1 MTRVLAL
8 CSPADPTG
16 SVKQFD
22 LALPSLRERFEV
34 LRHTTPA
41 DVPGLLASV
50 QPALVHTLGANAFR
64 AVRRVSVA
72 AFARQQA
79 FPKWLAAGAA
89 DVEPTLGL
97 APGVTATFSQ
107 TEHERDWAARLSP
120 APMQFSGMH
129 AVERTPHPP
138 GAVRST
144 APGGCGVLS
153 KPFILAAGGFDAVAN
168 LKQVVWAFDAL
179 HYAHPTLQLVL
190 LGDGPL
196 RPQVEHY
203 ARSLGLNEH
212 AVKFVGFQQD
222 VSPYLHSASQV
233 WCTHTRGG
241 AKFLLEAMAAGVPVI
256 AADTPDVRT
265 VVTPGATGE
274 LVPAGRP
281 VEVAKVA
288 HQLLTN
294 PVRREALSVAGQAA
308 VSRHPVAD
316 LAEALVGAYDT
327 LTWSASPRLE

>member
-34 LRHTTPA
+34 VRHATPA

-50 QPALVHTLGANAFR
+50 QPTLVHTLGANAFR
-64 AVRRVSVA
+64 AVQRVSVA
-72 AFARQQA
+72 AFARQQS

-89 DVEPTLGL
+89 DVEPLLGL
-97 APGVTATFSQ
+97 APGLTATFAQ
-107 TEHERDWAARLSP
+107 AEHERDWAARLTP
-120 APMQFSGMH
+120 APMQFSGPVGV
-129 AVERTPHPP
+129 APSPRPT
-138 GAVRST
+138 GACADS
-144 APGGCGVLS
+144 APVGRGEELT
-153 KPFILAAGGFDAVAN
+153 ILAAGGFDAVAN

-190 LGDGPL
+190 IGDGPL

-212 AVKFVGFQQD
+212 AVRCVGFQPD
-222 VSPYLHSASQV
+222 VSPHLQSASQV

-241 AKFLLEAMAAGVPVI
+241 TKFLLEAMAAGVPVV
-256 AADTPDVRT
+256 AFRTPDTARLLDSGAGLL
-265 VVTPGATGE
+265 VTN
-274 LVPAGRP
+274 GRP
-281 VEVAKVA
+281 VEIAQVA
-288 HQLLTN
+288 HRLLTLSDRAGAL
-294 PVRREALSVAGQAA
+294 VLAGEAVAA
-308 VSRHPVAD
+308 RHPVAD
-316 LAEALVGAYDT
+316 LADALSGVYHT
-327 LTWSASPRLE
+327 LTSSASPRSE